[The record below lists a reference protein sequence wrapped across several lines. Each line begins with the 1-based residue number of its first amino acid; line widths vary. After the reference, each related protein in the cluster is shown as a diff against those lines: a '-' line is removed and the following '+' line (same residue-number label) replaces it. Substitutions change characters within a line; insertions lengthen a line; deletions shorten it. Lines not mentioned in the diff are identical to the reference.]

1 MKNRIHFS
9 NFRRCLLGTALLAA
23 TSAANGATVSALQES
38 FETDGAGSRY
48 LVENGADDGAAD
60 FFARRQEFSNG
71 TVAAGGTIDGD
82 WLFGARDIDN
92 ATNFTSSVQDLLA
105 QEGRLTWS
113 GIDISGLGNLQLT
126 MAVAEGGEGFEPNNT
141 LLIEIRVDSGE
152 WINIGGFRSRGTN
165 APARY
170 FVGGASTLTG
180 VDSPRLVPEFV
191 DFDWPI
197 NMSGSTLD
205 LRVTFNSNADAEDY
219 YLDNVR
225 VTGDNAASFFGLN
238 LEQET
243 FQEPADSALET
254 SLQIQLSTPAP
265 AGGLEVS
272 LGLTEIARN
281 TVNLPDTLQV
291 PAGQTSVALPFE
303 IRQDGQFTGMKII
316 EVDFEAEGY
325 STERLRF
332 RVENTTPQPRVVM
345 MELLNVN
352 PGVTE
357 LDLIGDSNGDGF
369 RDGSGDDF
377 VEIVNFEDYPVDI
390 SGWTISDD
398 LGIRHQF
405 EEGSVIGA
413 GRAIVVFGGG
423 NPTGVFGG
431 ATIQKS
437 SSGLLAFNSN
447 RPEIASLVAR
457 LGGLVETVDLLIDGD
472 IYPVEPNGG
481 SIHRSQG
488 VAGADFTIHSQIS
501 GANNTL
507 FSPGTLPNG
516 QPYFTPENL
525 LSISLSKTA
534 IREDETGEATIA
546 TVSLESAAPAGGM
559 LVNIESNGYTVDGDG
574 AIVPDE
580 ITLESTTVMIPE
592 GQSTATFP
600 ISGYD
605 DELLDGVRDVRIV
618 VRSGPDILPAL
629 AILKV
634 EDIEPN
640 PFNIVISEVMP
651 MILGTGADINR
662 NGVLEE
668 AVGDKFIEF
677 VNLSGFV
684 TDMSGWQ
691 IRVSETAGA
700 SAPEIVHTFPE
711 ATYLNDQGALVVFG
725 RVTEETLAARVSTFG
740 NAVIQGAAN
749 PDGSVRANGLSI
761 QRNQD
766 TTIELLNAEGFQVA
780 IAEYESD
787 IGNQAMAITRAPEL
801 DGELTLHLEATQG
814 EFIVY
819 SPGLTFMG
827 EAYAG
832 NGDAEIPEEPVAEAD
847 EKQADA
853 VSSKS
858 KVAEPFTPA
867 RFVYAG
873 AGGSVSATPSG
884 SMVLGFELQG
894 EQAVPVLLRAVS
906 ESSSDID
913 PRIDLYRQTE
923 YGSYEP
929 ISSNDNWDLSL
940 APAMAELGASALVDS
955 SMDAA
960 TQASLEPGIYTAVVS
975 TQVGAGQVLGEIY
988 LPSAG
993 EGVHGL
999 GNVSSLTRID
1009 ANGQPATLDFI
1020 ADGGNN
1026 SRYMVRAIG
1035 PGLATWRVDPVAE
1048 DPELAVFDSAG
1059 VEIARNDD
1067 WQSGDFTWLSSDA
1080 AISPLVEGSADAAVY
1095 VESQDGAFS
1104 AEVEAQAGGSVLLEL
1119 FDLGETSESLLQ

>member
-1 MKNRIHFS
+1 MKNRIHFE
-9 NFRRCLLGTALLAA
+9 NLRRCFLGSALLAA
-23 TSAANGATVSALQES
+23 SSVASGATVTALKES

-48 LVENGADDGAAD
+48 LVENGADDGEAD

-71 TVAAGGTIDGD
+71 TVAAGGSIDGD

-92 ATNFTSSVQDLLA
+92 ATNFTSSTEDLLA

-141 LLIEIRVDSGE
+141 MLIEIRVDSGE

-170 FVGGASTLTG
+170 FAGGAATLTG

-197 NMSGSTLD
+197 NMSGSSLD
-205 LRVTFNSNADAEDY
+205 LRVTFNSNASAEDY
-219 YLDNVR
+219 YIDNVR
-225 VTGDNAASFFGLN
+225 VSGDDAVSFFGLN

-243 FQEPADSALET
+243 FQEPAESVLET
-254 SLQIQLSTPAP
+254 SLQIQLSSPAP
-265 AGGLEVS
+265 AGGLDVA
-272 LGLTEIARN
+272 LGLTDLARN
-281 TVNLPDTLQV
+281 TVNLPETLQV
-291 PAGQTSVALPFE
+291 PAGQTTLDLPFE
-303 IRQDGQFTGMKII
+303 IRQDGQFTGVKVI
-316 EVDFEAEGY
+316 EVDFQADGY

-345 MELLNVN
+345 MEILNIN
-352 PGVTE
+352 PGVTD
-357 LDLIGDSNGDGF
+357 LDLIGDSNGDGI
-369 RDGSGDDF
+369 RNASADDF

-398 LGIRHQF
+398 LGIRHEF

-481 SIHRSQG
+481 SIQRSQG
-488 VAGADFTIHSQIS
+488 LAGADFTIHSQIS
-501 GANNTL
+501 GANGSL

-516 QPYFTPENL
+516 QPYFTPENV
-525 LSISLSKTA
+525 LSLALSKDS
-534 IREDETGEATIA
+534 IREDEDGEATIA
-546 TVSLESAAPAGGM
+546 TVTLESPAPAGG
-559 LVNIESNGYTVDGDG
+559 LLIDIESNGYTIDESG

-580 ITLESTTVMIPE
+580 IMLESSTVTIAE
-592 GQSTATFP
+592 GETSTTFP
-600 ISGYD
+600 ISGYND
-605 DELLDGVRDVRIV
+605 GLLDGARDVRIV

-640 PFNIVISEVMP
+640 PYNVVISEVMP

-691 IRVSETAGA
+691 IRVSETGGA

-725 RVTEETLAARVSTFG
+725 RVTEETLAARESVFG
-740 NAVIQGAAN
+740 NAVIQGASN

-761 QRNQD
+761 QRSQD

-780 IAEYESD
+780 VAAYEAD
-787 IGNQAMAITRAPEL
+787 IGNQAMAITRAPDL
-801 DGELTLHLEATQG
+801 DGEMTLHLEATQG
-814 EFIVY
+814 EFIVF
-819 SPGLTFMG
+819 SPGLTYLG

-832 NGDAEIPEEPVAEAD
+832 NGDATLPEEPVAESS
-847 EKQADA
+847 QADSEQA
-853 VSSKS
+853 DVDTKS
-858 KVAEPFTPA
+858 VEPQTPA
-867 RFVYAG
+867 RFVYA
-873 AGGSVSATPSG
+873 SAKGYVSG
-884 SMVLGFELQG
+884 SGSLVLGFELES
-894 EQAVPVLLRAVS
+894 EQAVSVLLRAS
-906 ESSSDID
+906 GSID
-913 PRIDLYRQTE
+913 SKIDLYRQTE
-923 YGSYEP
+923 YGTYEA
-929 ISSNDNWDLSL
+929 IASNDNWDLSL
-940 APAMAELGASALVDS
+940 ASAMEERGASVTAESSLDAAVLVD
-955 SMDAA
+955 
-960 TQASLEPGIYTAVVS
+960 LVPGIYTAVVAS
-975 TQVGAGQVLGEIY
+975 QDGVGQVLGEIY
-988 LPSAG
+988 LPAG
-993 EGVHGL
+993 DELEAGL
-999 GNVSSLTRID
+999 VNVSSLTRI
-1009 ANGQPATLDFI
+1009 GPLGEKATLGFM
-1020 ADGGNN
+1020 AAGGNQ
-1026 SRYMVRAIG
+1026 SRYMVRAVG
-1035 PGLATWRVDPVAE
+1035 PGLAAWRVDPLVS
-1048 DPELAVFDSAG
+1048 DPVLVVYDEEQIEL
-1059 VEIARNDD
+1059 ARNDD
-1067 WQSGDFTWLSSDA
+1067 WQKGSFAALAESVGASSLA
-1080 AISPLVEGSADAAVY
+1080 PGSADAALLVDA
-1095 VESQDGAFS
+1095 EDGAFT
-1104 AEVEAQAGGSVLLEL
+1104 AEVEGDAGGSVLLEL
-1119 FDLGETSESLLQ
+1119 FDLIPSAEGSVDASR

>member
-1 MKNRIHFS
+1 MKNRIQS
-9 NFRRCLLGTALLAA
+9 SYFRRCFMGAAILAA
-23 TSAANGATVSALQES
+23 ASAACGATVSALQES
-38 FETDGAGSRY
+38 FETDGAGTRY
-48 LVENGADDGAAD
+48 LVENGADDGEAD

-92 ATNFTSSVQDLLA
+92 ATNFTSSTEDLLA

-141 LLIEIRVDSGE
+141 LLIEVRVDSGE

-197 NMSGSTLD
+197 NMSGSSLD
-205 LRVTFNSNADAEDY
+205 LRVTFNSNASAEDY

-225 VTGDNAASFFGLN
+225 VTGDDAVSFFGLN
-238 LEQET
+238 LEQEV
-243 FQEPADSALET
+243 FQEPADAALGT
-254 SLQIQLSTPAP
+254 SLVIDLSTPAP
-265 AGGLEVS
+265 VGGLDVA
-272 LGLTEIARN
+272 LGLTDIALN
-281 TVNLPDTLQV
+281 TVNLPATLQV
-291 PAGQTSVALPFE
+291 PAGQTRLEVPFE
-303 IRQDGQFTGMKII
+303 IRQDGQFTGVKVI
-316 EVDFEAEGY
+316 EIDFEAEGY

-332 RVENTTPQPRVVM
+332 RVENSTPQPRVVM

-357 LDLIGDSNGDGF
+357 LDLIGDSNGDGI
-369 RDGSGDDF
+369 RNGSADDF
-377 VEIVNFEDYPVDI
+377 VEIVNFEDFPVDI

-398 LGIRHQF
+398 LGIRHEF

-488 VAGADFTIHSQIS
+488 VAGADFTIHSQINGS
-501 GANNTL
+501 GGSL
-507 FSPGTLPNG
+507 YSPGTLPNG
-516 QPYFTPENL
+516 QPYFTPENV
-525 LSISLSKTA
+525 LSLSLSKSS
-534 IREDETGEATIA
+534 IREDESGAATIA
-546 TVSLESAAPAGGM
+546 TVGLESPAPAGG
-559 LVNIESNGYTVDGDG
+559 LEVTIESNGYTLDSEG
-574 AIVPDE
+574 AIEPDE
-580 ITLESTTVMIPE
+580 ITLESTTVTIPE
-592 GQSTATFP
+592 GQTQVTFP

-605 DELLDGVRDVRIV
+605 DELLDGTRDVRIV

-640 PFNIVISEVMP
+640 PYNIVISEVMP

-691 IRVSETAGA
+691 IRVSETGGA
-700 SAPEIVHTFPE
+700 SAPEIVHTFP
-711 ATYLNDQGALVVFG
+711 ADTHLNDQGALVVFG
-725 RVTEETLAARVSTFG
+725 RVTEETLAARETAFG
-740 NAVIQGAAN
+740 NAVIQGALN
-749 PDGSVRANGLSI
+749 PDGSNRANGLSI

-780 IAEYESD
+780 VAVYESD
-787 IGNQAMAITRAPEL
+787 IANQAMAITRAPEL
-801 DGELTLHLEATQG
+801 SGELTLHLEATQG

-819 SPGLTFMG
+819 SPGLTFLG

-832 NGDAEIPEEPVAEAD
+832 NGDAELPTEAVT
-847 EKQADA
+847 EAAKASEAQAQ
-853 VSSKS
+853 S
-858 KVAEPFTPA
+858 TPSEVGA
-867 RFVYAG
+867 PLPTRLVYAAAEG
-873 AGGSVSATPSG
+873 YVSESIAS
-884 SMVLGFELQG
+884 SLVLGFELLG
-894 EQAVPVLLRAVS
+894 EQGVTTLLRASS
-906 ESSSDID
+906 ERDAK
-913 PRIDLYRQTE
+913 IDLYRQTE
-923 YGSYEP
+923 YGTYE
-929 ISSNDNWDLSL
+929 SVGSNDNWDLDS
-940 APAMAELGASALVDS
+940 AQAIEAFGAEVNAESGL
-955 SMDAA
+955 DAA
-960 TQASLEPGIYTAVVS
+960 LIVTLEPGVYTAVVAS
-975 TQVGAGQVLGEIY
+975 QSGAGQVVGEVY
-988 LPSAG
+988 LSASADQ
-993 EGVHGL
+993 L
-999 GNVSSLTRID
+999 AALANVSSLTRIGP
-1009 ANGQPATLDFI
+1009 NGETAKLGFVA
-1020 ADGGNN
+1020 ADGNR
-1026 SRYMVRAIG
+1026 SRSLVRAIG
-1035 PGLATWRVDPVAE
+1035 PGLAAWRVNPVAA
-1048 DPELAVFDSAG
+1048 DPQLVVYDESDK
-1059 VEIARNDD
+1059 EIARNDD
-1067 WQSGDFTWLSSDA
+1067 WQSGDAAAYSAMVGSGALSAGSLDA
-1080 AISPLVEGSADAAVY
+1080 ALFVDAA
-1095 VESQDGAFS
+1095 EGAFT
-1104 AEVEAQAGGSVLLEL
+1104 AEAEGDAGGSVLLEL
-1119 FDLGETSESLLQ
+1119 FDLNQFLESDPESAN